1 MSSPRGNEE
10 GQERV
15 KRSPRTRHNYILVL
29 PSMFTTGNLFCGF
42 YSILHSFN
50 HDFERASYA
59 ILLAGI
65 FDILDGRVAR
75 ITRSTSKFG
84 VEYDSIAD
92 VVSFG
97 IAPAILTYVWML
109 QPLGRLGWAGAFF
122 FAACGALRLARFN
135 TIAEELPK
143 SYFLGLPIPAA
154 ANVIASVVIAHTEL
168 PWSHPEPVVLF
179 LVFAL
184 GILMVSSIRYRSFK
198 DFDLRHRRSFFLLV
212 LLVGGLAF
220 VAIKPELSL
229 CLVFGYY
236 AAWGPIRE
244 FLSVLKRPFERKRQ
258 GVEKLPEKLSEKLPE
273 KLQ

>member
-1 MSSPRGNEE
+1 MASPIRN
-10 GQERV
+10 RD
-15 KRSPRTRHNYILVL
+15 RRHAYILVL

-42 YSILHSFN
+42 YSIVRAFN
-50 HDFERASYA
+50 HDFEKAAYA

-65 FDILDGRVAR
+65 FDVLDGRVAR

-97 IAPAILTYVWML
+97 VAPAVLTYVWVL
-109 QPLGRLGWAGAFF
+109 QGFGSLGFAGAFF

-154 ANVIASVVIAHTEL
+154 ANLVAAVQIAHHDVHFE
-168 PWSHPEPVVLF
+168 HADVIVLF

-184 GILMVSSIRYRSFK
+184 GLLMVSSIRYRSFK
-198 DFDLRHRRSFFLLV
+198 DFDLRHRRSFFQLV
-212 LLVGGLAF
+212 FLVALLAF
-220 VAIKPELSL
+220 AAVKPEIALAVL
-229 CLVFGYY
+229 FGYY
-236 AAWGPIRE
+236 AAWGPVRE
-244 FLSVLKRPFERKRQ
+244 MLSLVKRLTFGRRSGRIAELVPSA
-258 GVEKLPEKLSEKLPE
+258 EKGEQLGGDK
-273 KLQ
+273 

>member
-1 MSSPRGNEE
+1 MPPR
-10 GQERV
+10 
-15 KRSPRTRHNYILVL
+15 PRHNYILIL

-59 ILLAGI
+59 ILFAGI
-65 FDILDGRVAR
+65 FDVLDGRVAR

-97 IAPAILTYVWML
+97 IAPAILAYVWVL
-109 QPLGRLGWAGAFF
+109 QPFGRLGWAGAFF

-154 ANVIASVVIAHTEL
+154 ANVVAAACIAIGDKQLPNADVVI
-168 PWSHPEPVVLF
+168 LF

-184 GILMVSSIRYRSFK
+184 GLLMVSSIRYRSFK

-212 LLVGGLAF
+212 FLVALLAF
-220 VAIKPELSL
+220 IAIRPELTL
-229 CLVFGYY
+229 ILVFGYY
-236 AAWGPIRE
+236 ALWGPIRE
-244 FLSVLKRPFERKRQ
+244 GLLALKRLCFGKRVPS
-258 GVEKLPEKLSEKLPE
+258 GIVAAPEKVPGGKG
-273 KLQ
+273 